1 MARKT
6 RTGTNERANG
16 LDSAHEPASVETFL
30 PEIRSDVKWR
40 MTKGAKKRFAVP
52 NKGAPVLAVWSFG
65 VPFDQMDNLH
75 LWLRANETALAGQLT
90 DAMKDAKDTVHYLGT
105 YLNVDAGLPM
115 YQTWWAYS
123 SDEAL
128 ETEAPWTKNKIS
140 KNLRDL
146 IVQLRAFWAR
156 DPGRSES
163 RFGLAS
169 NYANLK
175 DMKENPFMLQVT
187 VDAAAAAA
195 KKRG

>member
-6 RTGTNERANG
+6 RSKANEGATGFDAAREAARV
-16 LDSAHEPASVETFL
+16 DTFL

-40 MTKGAKKRFAVP
+40 MTKGAKKPFAVP
-52 NKGAPVLAVWSFG
+52 KTVAPVLAVWNFG
-65 VPFDQMDNLH
+65 VPFDQMDSLH
-75 LWLRANETALAGQLT
+75 QWLRANEIALAGQLT
-90 DAMKDAKDTVHYLGT
+90 DAMKNAKDTVYYLGT
-105 YLNVDAGLPM
+105 YLNVDAGSPM

-140 KNLRDL
+140 RNLRDL
-146 IVQLRAFWAR
+146 IVQLRAFWVK
-156 DPGRSES
+156 DPGRSEA

-187 VDAAAAAA
+187 VDAAAG
-195 KKRG
+195 KRRG

>member
-1 MARKT
+1 MAKMKS
-6 RTGTNERANG
+6 GTNERASG
-16 LDSAHEPASVETFL
+16 FETAHEAASVDTFL

-40 MTKGAKKRFAVP
+40 MTKGAKKAFAVP
-52 NKGAPVLAVWSFG
+52 NTVAPVLAVWSFG

-90 DAMKDAKDTVHYLGT
+90 DAMKGAKDKVYYLGT

-128 ETEAPWTKNKIS
+128 ETESPWTRNKIS
-140 KNLRDL
+140 KGLRDL
-146 IVQLRAFWAR
+146 IVELRRFWVR

-175 DMKENPFMLQVT
+175 DMKDNPFMLQVT
-187 VDAAAAAA
+187 VEAAAGAA